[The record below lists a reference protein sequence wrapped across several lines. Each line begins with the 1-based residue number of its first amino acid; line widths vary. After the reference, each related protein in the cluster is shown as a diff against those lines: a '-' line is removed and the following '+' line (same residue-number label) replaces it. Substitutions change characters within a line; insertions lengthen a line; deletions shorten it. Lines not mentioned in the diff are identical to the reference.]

1 MSTNAVR
8 AILEGRLATWAAGQ
22 SPALR
27 VAFENVPFTPAS
39 GETYLAA
46 YTLPADTRSQDLKGD
61 HRAYVGVFQVS
72 VVAPK
77 GAGSGGALAIAN
89 NLNSLFPVNGRYT
102 ASGFTVQV
110 MSPASAAQ
118 GIPSDNS
125 YTVPVSFRYRADTI

>member
-1 MSTNAVR
+1 MSTNTVR
-8 AILEGRLATWAAGQ
+8 AILEGSLATWAATQ
-22 SPALR
+22 TPPLR
-27 VAFENVPFTPAS
+27 VAYQNVPFTPVN

-46 YTLPADTRSQDLKGD
+46 FTLPADTRSQDLKGD

-77 GAGSGGALAIAN
+77 GVGSGGALTIAN
-89 NLNSLFPVNGRYT
+89 NLNTLFPVNGRY
-102 ASGFTVQV
+102 ASGGFTVQV

-125 YTVPVSFRYRADTI
+125 YTVPVSFRYRADVI